1 MVSSSVA
8 QAAAKKKFNM
18 PSMQYCSLFCVSLTW
33 IHLTTSSEPQTVVK
47 IVLIQIEFPIT
58 KVFTIHKS
66 FVCHYPPVFKK
77 IFEDPLNETH
87 SLRLG
92 RSQIAA
98 FSHLVHW
105 LYYQTIQGEDGTT
118 LTSLQ
123 LFWLRNLAVRFDIIS
138 LENMV
143 IDKLHEFLA
152 GDNWSVNYYSILKSA
167 FHPVTN
173 HPWHAARK
181 MLVDVL
187 AATRDMAKFD
197 ECISATIGT
206 GALQE
211 VVQALKKY
219 HLEGLEPG
227 LRPASDYHVPVPAA
241 KK

>member
-1 MVSSSVA
+1 M
-8 QAAAKKKFNM
+8 
-18 PSMQYCSLFCVSLTW
+18 
-33 IHLTTSSEPQTVVK
+33 
-47 IVLIQIEFPIT
+47 
-58 KVFTIHKS
+58 
-66 FVCHYPPVFKK
+66 
-77 IFEDPLNETH
+77 
-87 SLRLG
+87 
-92 RSQIAA
+92 
-98 FSHLVHW
+98 
-105 LYYQTIQGEDGTT
+105 
-118 LTSLQ
+118 
-123 LFWLRNLAVRFDIIS
+123 
-138 LENMV
+138 